1 MCQIL
6 TRNSTSPISWR
17 SILFGL
23 IILPFEV
30 YWVTIAEMKY
40 GSQATALPLF
50 IYPIFIL
57 FCLVILNHGLLN
69 FLNWRFLTTA
79 ELLTIYVMLVIG
91 TSVSAYG
98 MLQDLFA
105 VVVYPYR
112 FASDKNEWRNLFFQY
127 IPQHFTVSNPNILIG
142 YYEGDSSLYRSE
154 YLHGWLYPTV
164 TWISFTVVLLLM
176 MHCLNTI
183 NSILPKILG
192 MPWDQHGFLFIPLWL
207 VLPSFCHWIFHFL
220 AGFSFSFEK
229 YREYYQHI

>member
-1 MCQIL
+1 MSQIL
-6 TRNSTSPISWR
+6 TQNSTSPISWR

-30 YWVTIAEMKY
+30 YWVTISEMKY

-57 FCLVILNHGLLN
+57 FCLVIINHGLLN
-69 FLNWRFLTTA
+69 FLDWRFLTTA

-105 VVVYPYR
+105 VVVHPYR
-112 FASDKNEWRNLFFQY
+112 FASDENEWRNLFFQY
-127 IPQHFTVSNPNILIG
+127 IPQHFTVSNPNILIE

-164 TWISFTVVLLLM
+164 TWISFTMVLLLM

-183 NSILPKILG
+183 LRRQWIQGERLAFPIIQLPL
-192 MPWDQHGFLFIPLWL
+192 HL
-207 VLPSFCHWIFHFL
+207 VQSGNFFQLDSSGLVSP
-220 AGFSFSFEK
+220 
-229 YREYYQHI
+229 